1 MQKIAIVC
9 VTNDL
14 VTDQRVHKTCL
25 TLQKCG
31 FFTIEVGRMLP
42 ESLPL
47 QRPYVTKRF
56 KLCFRKG
63 PQFYAEYN
71 IRLFFYLLFA
81 KVDLIFAN
89 DLDTLP
95 AAFLAAKIRRKKII
109 YDTHE
114 YFTETPEL
122 VHRPKVQAIWQKIE
136 NFIFPKLQV
145 IFTVNDSI
153 AELYKKKY
161 NKNLQVVRNIPPTYI
176 PYRLKTRKELDLP
189 ENKHILILQG
199 TGINKDRG
207 AEEVLTAMQ
216 YLQNCILLIIG
227 SGDVLPALQ
236 KMTKELQ
243 LENKVIFKTK
253 MPFEELRQYTCNSD
267 LGLAI
272 DKDTNLNYHFSL
284 PNKLFDYIHAGIP
297 VLASDLPEL
306 KKIINRYDIGYFL
319 QNHDPKN
326 IAATI
331 EYIFENAERYKTVKS
346 NTEKAREQL
355 CWENEEKNLLQIIQ
369 QYSSKN
375 LHC

>member
-136 NFIFPKLQV
+136 NFIFPKLQF

-176 PYRLKTRKELDLP
+176 PPRLKTRKELDLP

>member
-145 IFTVNDSI
+145 IITVNDSI

-176 PYRLKTRKELDLP
+176 PPRLKTRKELDLP

-236 KMTKELQ
+236 KMTKELK

-346 NTEKAREQL
+346 NTEKAREKL

>member
-161 NKNLQVVRNIPPTYI
+161 KKNLQVVRNIPPTYI

-236 KMTKELQ
+236 KMTKELK

-267 LGLAI
+267 LGLAV

-306 KKIINRYDIGYFL
+306 KKIINDYDIGYFL

-346 NTEKAREQL
+346 NTEKAREKL